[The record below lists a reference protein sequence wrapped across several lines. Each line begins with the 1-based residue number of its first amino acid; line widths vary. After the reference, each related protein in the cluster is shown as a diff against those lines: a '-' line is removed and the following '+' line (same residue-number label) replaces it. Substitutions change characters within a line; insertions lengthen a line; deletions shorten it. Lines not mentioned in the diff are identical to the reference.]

1 VAKYGLA
8 VGIDVDLT
16 GLKKAGQQAAATL
29 EGIRGQFNRMQGLF
43 AAGMASPLFQAIGSF
58 YEANREARKTLA
70 ELVRPFSTNIVL
82 AEIDALHAKMDAGR
96 RMVGLGMDEMEA
108 TRIRRN
114 AQLEIGTGLIAEGPG
129 GMVSKSME
137 SFFTSPGSFLT
148 NVTRGLEGNLDKV
161 VQDMGIGFRMLG
173 GGAGASDL
181 EKMQMQAAG
190 LRSQLG
196 FAMATGSGE
205 SVESLNLQLL
215 RVLEQIKQ
223 NTDRSR

>member
-1 VAKYGLA
+1 VAKYGLT

-16 GLKKAGQQAAATL
+16 GLRKAGQQAAAQL

-58 YEANREARKTLA
+58 YEANREARRTLA
-70 ELVRPFSTNIVL
+70 DLVRPFSANIVE
-82 AEIDALHAKMDAGR
+82 AEVSAMQAKIAAGQ
-96 RMVGLGMDEMEA
+96 RMVRLGMDEMEA
-108 TRIRRN
+108 TRVRRE
-114 AQLEIGTGLIAEGPG
+114 AQKEIGTGLIAEGPG

-137 SFFTSPGSFLT
+137 NFFTAPGGYLT
-148 NVTRGLEGNLDKV
+148 NVMRGLEGNLDKV
-161 VQDMGIGFRMLG
+161 VQDMSIGFRMLG

>member
-1 VAKYGLA
+1 MAKLGLSI
-8 VGIDVDLT
+8 GIDADVT
-16 GLKKAGQQAAATL
+16 GLRKMGQQATAQL

-70 ELVRPFSTNIVL
+70 ELVRPFSARIVE
-82 AEIDALHAKMDAGR
+82 AEVSAIQAKMVAGQ

-108 TRIRRN
+108 ARIRRD
-114 AQLEIGTGLIAEGPG
+114 AQKEIGTGLIAQGPG
-129 GMVSKSME
+129 GMVSKSFE
-137 SFFTSPGSFLT
+137 SFFSAPGSFLT

-215 RVLEQIKQ
+215 RVLEQIDQ
-223 NTDRSR
+223 NTRGKR

>member
-1 VAKYGLA
+1 MAKYGLA

-16 GLKKAGQQAAATL
+16 GLRKAGQQAAAQL

-70 ELVRPFSTNIVL
+70 ELVRPFSARIVE
-82 AEIDALHAKMDAGR
+82 AEVSAMQAKMVAGQ

-108 TRIRRN
+108 ARIRRD
-114 AQLEIGTGLIAEGPG
+114 AQKEIGTGLIAEGPG
-129 GMVSKSME
+129 GMVSKSAE
-137 SFFTSPGSFLT
+137 SFFTAPGAYIT
-148 NVTRGLEGNLDKV
+148 NTVRGFEQALSGSLQATMVNARDA
-161 VQDMGIGFRMLG
+161 LG
-173 GGAGASDL
+173 GASMTDL
-181 EKMQMQAAG
+181 EKMQIQAAG

-205 SVESLNLQLL
+205 SVESLNMQLL